1 MPSARLRSRLRVLL
15 YLVCGL
21 TDFASFVV
29 VFAAS
34 RTMADAHAEPWYLG
48 VAGAGLAFTAGIGSL
63 AGGWVAS
70 RVSARLVFASGAVT
84 IALSVGM
91 CLAGDPLSP
100 WFLPGYW
107 LLGIGL
113 GLLYPPLIGWLN
125 QGDDPH
131 LNRRTVTRR
140 LILFCVAWNG
150 GMMCGQLSGGSLYL
164 RGLAWTLGTALVV
177 SLINVIAA
185 AVAVV

>member
-48 VAGAGLAFTAGIGSL
+48 LAGAGVSFTAGIGSL
-63 AGGWVAS
+63 VGGWVAS
-70 RVSARLVFASGAVT
+70 RVNARAVFGSGAAAIT
-84 IALSVGM
+84 LSVGA
-91 CLAGDPLSP
+91 CLPGNPLSP

-107 LLGIGL
+107 VLGIGL

-131 LNRRTVTRR
+131 TNRRAVTRR

-164 RGLAWTLGTALVV
+164 RGLTWTLGTALVV
-177 SLINVIAA
+177 SLLNL
-185 AVAVV
+185 